1 MHALMVQS
9 KHVWMQILYIPYKLH
24 IKYIGNMILKVIIDE
39 KTIPIEVPD
48 YMLVEAEEF
57 FNKMDADMD
66 TGWQMSRSWV
76 DNPDSVQRCQIAA
89 DRILTSVHT
98 ENEKM
103 ATLMAAYILKKFPN
117 IDSVDIDTEGDIT
130 QTIFSGL

>member
-1 MHALMVQS
+1 
-9 KHVWMQILYIPYKLH
+9 
-24 IKYIGNMILKVIIDE
+24 MILKIIIDE

-66 TGWQMSRSWV
+66 SGWQMSRTWV
-76 DNPDSVQRCQIAA
+76 DQPDNVQRCQIAA

-103 ATLMAAYILKKFPN
+103 ATLMAAYILKKLPN
-117 IDSVDIDTEGDIT
+117 ISVVDIDTEGDMT
-130 QTIFSGL
+130 QTTFSEN

>member
-1 MHALMVQS
+1 
-9 KHVWMQILYIPYKLH
+9 
-24 IKYIGNMILKVIIDE
+24 MILKVIIDE

-57 FNKMDADMD
+57 FNKMDTDMD
-66 TGWQMSRSWV
+66 SGWQMSRSWV
-76 DNPDSVQRCQIAA
+76 DSPDNIQRCQIAA

-103 ATLMAAYILKKFPN
+103 ATLMAAYILKKLPN
-117 IDSVDIDTEGDIT
+117 IGSVDIDTEGDIT
-130 QTIFSGL
+130 QTTFTED